1 MISPAAGHP
10 VRHAIGHAADLL
22 RRAHHA
28 VALTGAGISTPSGI
42 PDFRSAGDGLW
53 ERYDPM
59 AVASLTRFRHDPEG
73 FFAFL
78 QPLATRFL
86 TAEPNPGHQAL
97 ARLEQAERLIG
108 VITQNIDQLH
118 QRAGSQHVLE
128 IHGNVRRATCIVC
141 YREVDAQPYLQ
152 RFVEDGTIPR
162 CQTCDGVLKPNL
174 ILFGEE
180 LPQAVFHQAR
190 AWCAAADVLLVAGS
204 SLEVTPASL
213 LPQIALDAGACL
225 IIVNREPTYI
235 DQRAEAVFRQDLVE
249 VLPDLAAEVL
259 GD

>member
-1 MISPAAGHP
+1 MSSLAAGHP
-10 VRHAIGHAADLL
+10 VRHALGHAADLL
-22 RRAHHA
+22 RHAHHA

-59 AVASLTRFRHDPEG
+59 AVASLTRFRYDPEG
-73 FFAFL
+73 FYAFL

-86 TAEPNPGHQAL
+86 TAEPNPGHRAL
-97 ARLEQAERLIG
+97 ARLERAQRLIG

-141 YREVDAQPYLQ
+141 YHEVDAQPYLE
-152 RFVEDGTIPR
+152 RFVECGTIPR
-162 CQTCDGVLKPNL
+162 CEACGGVLKPNL

-180 LPQAVFHQAR
+180 LPQAVFYRAR
-190 AWCAAADVLLVAGS
+190 AWCAAADVLLIAGS

-213 LPQIALDAGACL
+213 LPQVALDAGASL
-225 IIVNREPTYI
+225 IIVNRAPTYI
-235 DQRAEAVFRQDLVE
+235 DERAEAVFRDDLVE
-249 VLPDLAAEVL
+249 ILPDLAAEVL
-259 GD
+259 GG